1 MGVFT
6 GVKMLPGN
14 GGGVRPYSAVFIRKT
29 FNTAYS
35 MASNLKN
42 LSVFDRPVPSAAE
55 MSFGIV
61 VAEWNHAITSA
72 LLDVA
77 IATLRAAGCPE
88 EKISVK
94 WVPGTFELAMGAQY
108 FAEYTN
114 VDAVIVLGCVIQ
126 GDTRHFDFV
135 CQGVTQGVQ
144 QMQLSWNMPIAF
156 GVLTTNDQQQALD
169 RAGGKLGNKG
179 DEAAATA
186 IKMVALQR
194 EMELEDNGEAA
205 ASGRGSVV
213 N

>member
-1 MGVFT
+1 
-6 GVKMLPGN
+6 
-14 GGGVRPYSAVFIRKT
+14 
-29 FNTAYS
+29 

-61 VAEWNHAITSA
+61 VAEWNHTITSA
-72 LLDVA
+72 LLEGAVR
-77 IATLRAAGCPE
+77 TLRAAGCPE

-135 CQGVTQGVQ
+135 CQGVTIGVQ

-169 RAGGKLGNKG
+169 RSGGKLGNKG

-194 EMELEDNGEAA
+194 EMEMEDNGESAPA
-205 ASGRGSVV
+205 RAVV